1 LHACSKEEIKICAI
15 LSRGLIGDDYDEFR
29 AGHACKLLNGLP
41 QPDFVYGKYI
51 FQYDSHYFHD
61 GDPAVERD
69 MRVNQRHIQA
79 GYSVIRLRDRLPPL
93 PTCDGLT
100 CVAMNAA
107 DRHLTSVYAWA
118 RLAPTPD
125 NVRKV
130 DDWAARR
137 LGELVD
143 VTSSMFR
150 METGGLLTTR
160 SWGR

>member
-1 LHACSKEEIKICAI
+1 MSSARLPLPKIRRPKSDVIPLHACSKEEIKICAI

-29 AGHACKLLNGLP
+29 AGHACKLLNGLQ

-118 RLAPTPD
+118 RLALPC
-125 NVRKV
+125 RC
-130 DDWAARR
+130 RR
-137 LGELVD
+137 H
-143 VTSSMFR
+143 R
-150 METGGLLTTR
+150 AKR
-160 SWGR
+160 S